1 MEELTSIMN
10 TLFSFPLKN
19 CLYQLFVTVSLTRCN
34 VTGVCVCV
42 CVCGGTGCM
51 CVMFNSPHSGGNT
64 RCYFDVAEMRL
75 KYSEQF

>member
-1 MEELTSIMN
+1 MEELTSVMN
-10 TLFSFPLKN
+10 TLYSFPLKN
-19 CLYQLFVTVSLTRCN
+19 CLYQLFVTVSLTCCD
-34 VTGVCVCV
+34 VTGV

-51 CVMFNSPHSGGNT
+51 CVLLNSPHSGGNA